1 MLGTD
6 YSLRKEGPIGR
17 SVLDFKP
24 EDDEDVKCVC
34 YYLSG
39 REATLHMSSNFPTR
53 TCAAPF
59 LYLRYWLVVKISEQ
73 EGTLETVHNC
83 FYMF

>member
-24 EDDEDVKCVC
+24 EDDEDIKCV
-34 YYLSG
+34 
-39 REATLHMSSNFPTR
+39 A
-53 TCAAPF
+53 
-59 LYLRYWLVVKISEQ
+59 II
-73 EGTLETVHNC
+73 
-83 FYMF
+83 